1 MCLFHCIFLKLRKSI
16 SKSVIF
22 LIPSCNLL
30 LCFMKAS
37 HIVPLWIHSEP
48 NSPVPVL
55 QPVPHPSCS
64 PLIRTAASQ
73 LHSPLMIIEQCL
85 TVTSA
90 SALSTLGFIP
100 SVPWDGLAWNFPGD
114 TRSVTGVFSAPLA
127 LGEHFSARRQRKL
140 WVPVACHCFTQ
151 QWAVFSLL
159 FYC

>member
-100 SVPWDGLAWNFPGD
+100 SAPGDGLAWNFPGD
-114 TRSVTGVFSAPLA
+114 THWCFLCSFSSGRTFQCQEAKEA
-127 LGEHFSARRQRKL
+127 LSTCRL
-140 WVPVACHCFTQ
+140 
-151 QWAVFSLL
+151 SLL
-159 FYC
+159 HAAVGCVFFIILLLK